1 MKLACYCRYSSD
13 MQREESIEAQ
23 LRAIYDWAEKNG
35 HIIIKEYI
43 DKAISGKTDD
53 RPDFL
58 AMIKDSN
65 EAAWDGIVV
74 HKLDRFSRNRYNS
87 AIYKKKLK
95 DNNKKIFSVLE
106 NLNDAPESII
116 LESVL
121 EGMNEYYI
129 ANLARE
135 TKKGLNENA
144 YQCKFNGGIPPLGYD
159 VEKGKYI
166 INQKEA
172 EIVKEI
178 FKLYL
183 SGYGLLKIALEL
195 NLKGYKTKRGNSFG
209 KNSLF
214 DILGNE
220 RYTGVYI
227 YNQSINSNKRT
238 TSENIIK
245 IEGGMPQIISK
256 EDFEKVMKKRE
267 NNKKNSGSY
276 KAKREYALSGLIT
289 CGLCGRKYFGNTTT
303 RKRKEKI
310 YKASWYKCSGKNK
323 VNNCSNINVKCDD
336 LENKIYNL
344 IKEKLLES
352 SSIESLINLIQE
364 EYNKMCNDVNNA
376 AVRTEQNIALLNKRI
391 ESYVEA
397 IGNGLYSEE
406 IKNSLQDAES
416 KRAILREQLIAYKNL
431 EKHRII
437 KEEDVE
443 QVLKKDFKKL
453 QANKSQLFHKWIKE
467 IKITPDKAEVHFA
480 ILEDVALLNGGEWG
494 IRTPAARNWTLTV

>member
-23 LRAIYDWAEKNG
+23 LRAIYDWAKKND
-35 HIIIKEYI
+35 HIIVKEYI
-43 DKAISGKTDD
+43 DRAITGKTDE

-58 AMIKDSN
+58 NMIKDSSS
-65 EAAWDGIVV
+65 ASWDGIVV

-95 DNNKKIFSVLE
+95 DNNKRIFSVLE
-106 NLNDAPESII
+106 NLTDAPESII

-144 YQCKFNGGIPPLGYD
+144 YQCKFNGGTPPLGYD
-159 VEKGKYI
+159 VKDGKYI
-166 INQKEA
+166 INEKEA
-172 EIVKEI
+172 KIVKEI

-183 SGYGLLKIALEL
+183 AGYGLLKIALEL

-227 YNQSINSNKRT
+227 YNQSINSNKRVDN
-238 TSENIIK
+238 ENIIK

-256 EDFEKVMKKRE
+256 EDFEKVMEKRAK
-267 NNKKNSGSY
+267 NKRISGSY
-276 KAKREYALSGLIT
+276 RSKTQYALSGLIT
-289 CGLCGRKYFGNTTT
+289 CGLCGRKYYGITTT
-303 RKRKEKI
+303 RKRKTKTYIE
-310 YKASWYKCSGKNK
+310 SWYRCSGKDKIHNCTNNNIKCDEIENK
-323 VNNCSNINVKCDD
+323 V
-336 LENKIYNL
+336 YNL

-364 EYNKMCNDVNNA
+364 EYDKMCNDVNSSA
-376 AVRTEQNIALLNKRI
+376 IQTEHSIELLNKKI
-391 ESYVEA
+391 NSYVEA

-406 IKNSLQDAES
+406 IKNSLQNAEAE
-416 KRAILREQLIAYKNL
+416 RAILKEQLIAYKNL
-431 EKHRII
+431 ENHRII
-437 KEEDVE
+437 KKEDVE
-443 QVLKKDFKKL
+443 RVLKKDFKNL
-453 QANKSQLFHKWIKE
+453 QADKHQLFNKWIKD
-467 IKITPDKAEVHFA
+467 IKITPDKAEVQFTIFENVVSLH
-480 ILEDVALLNGGEWG
+480 GGE
-494 IRTPAARNWTLTV
+494 